1 MLEQQKHIPQVDT
14 LIQYIQKRDGSL
26 VGFDRRRIEIAI
38 QKACVAT
45 GKDVDGLF
53 LSTITDSIIAEL
65 GSRCAGKAPHVEDIQ
80 DVVERTLAKAGLF
93 EVAKAYILYRKEH
106 AELRKQIILGQQKQA
121 AQAETSFRHVQKRD
135 GSFVDFDRTRIEVAI
150 QKACIATGKDVN
162 EDFLASITDQV
173 IVELETGFAEKSLR
187 VEDIQ
192 DVVERTLA
200 KAGLFEVAKA
210 YILYRKEHE
219 DLRKQRTQET
229 LKKLE
234 TRALHVKKR
243 NGSLVPFDGRNI
255 QQAISNV
262 FRGHE
267 QQIDVEQAVEEIVEE
282 CKHSL
287 FEGISTGEINRS
299 VILIMRAK
307 IEQNPLYSDLTAR
320 FFVNDI
326 YKNMLDTD
334 EFEADFRE
342 AYEEAFPRK
351 IREGVELGFLD
362 PQLLE
367 FDLQALSNHLK
378 PERDRLLKYIGIE
391 TLYDRYFLRD
401 RNRKV
406 MELPQCF
413 WMRVAMGIALPEKKR
428 EEKAIEFYDIIS
440 SLLYVPSTPTL
451 FHSATHHPQL
461 SSCYL
466 TTVEDDLVHIFK
478 CIGDNAQLSKWSGGL
493 GTDWTNI
500 RGTGALVKS
509 TNVPSQGLIPFL
521 KIADAATAAINRSG
535 RRRGAACAYLETWHY
550 DIEDFLELRKNT
562 GDERRRTHEMNTANW
577 IPDLFIKRVW
587 ADGQWTLFSPDE
599 TPDLH
604 HLYGKAFEK
613 RYEEYERKAD
623 AGEIKLY
630 KRVKAKDLWRKVL
643 TMLYE
648 TGHPW
653 ITFKDAC
660 NVRSP
665 QDHVGVVHSS
675 NLCTEITLN
684 TSHEETA
691 VCNLGSINLS
701 RYIDGKSLD
710 TELLQRTVKIAIR
723 MLDNVI
729 DINYYPTGEAR
740 VSNLAHRPIG
750 LGIMGLQDALY
761 QLDLR
766 FDSEEAVKF
775 SDEVMEFISYHAILA
790 SSELAREKGLYSSYQ
805 GSKWERGIFPLDT
818 LALLAEERGQAIDV
832 SRASQLD
839 WEVVRTHVKAYGMRN
854 SNCMA
859 IAPTA
864 TISNIAGCLP
874 SIEPIYKNL
883 YVKSNQ
889 SGEFTIINE
898 YLVDDLTRLGLW
910 TKDMIEQLKYY
921 DGDIEY
927 ITTMPTELK
936 AKYKETF
943 AIHPEWLLRHAAVR
957 GKWIDQSQS
966 LNIFLSTTS
975 GKLLSDVYMSAWS
988 KGLKTTYY
996 LRSLGA
1002 SSIEKSTLDIHKH
1015 SQQIVS
1021 SPEGHACV
1029 VGDPGCEAC
1038 Q

>member
-1 MLEQQKHIPQVDT
+1 MLEEQKRILQADI

-26 VGFDRRRIEIAI
+26 ADFDRKRIEIAI
-38 QKACVAT
+38 QKACIAT
-45 GKDVDGLF
+45 GKDTDDLF
-53 LSTITDSIIAEL
+53 LRAITDRIIADL
-65 GSRCAGKAPHVEDIQ
+65 GSSCVGKVPHVEDIQ
-80 DVVERTLAKAGLF
+80 DAVERTLAKEGLF

-106 AELRKQIILGQQKQA
+106 EELRKQIMLGQQKHT
-121 AQAETSFRHVQKRD
+121 AQVETSFRHVQKRD
-135 GSFVDFDRTRIEVAI
+135 GSFVDFDRIRIEIAI
-150 QKACIATGKDVN
+150 QKACIATGKDVD
-162 EDFLASITDQV
+162 EDFLSSITDRV
-173 IVELETGFAEKSLR
+173 IVELETRFAEKPLR

-192 DVVERTLA
+192 DVVERILA
-200 KAGLFEVAKA
+200 QAGLFEVAKA

-219 DLRKQRTQET
+219 ELRKQRRQET
-229 LKKLE
+229 LRKLE
-234 TRALHVKKR
+234 TRKLNVRKR
-243 NGSLVPFDGRNI
+243 NGTLVPFEVSHI

-262 FRGHE
+262 FRGYE
-267 QQIDVEQAVEEIVEE
+267 RQIDAEQAIGEIVEE
-282 CKHSL
+282 CKSSL

-307 IEQNPLYSDLTAR
+307 IEQNPLYSHLTAR

-326 YKNMLDTD
+326 YKNMLGTD
-334 EFEADFRE
+334 EFEADFAE
-342 AYEEAFPRK
+342 AYKEVFARK

-367 FDLQALSNHLK
+367 FDLSALANHLK
-378 PERDRLLKYIGIE
+378 PERDRYLKYIGVE

-413 WMRVAMGIALPEKKR
+413 WMRVAMGIALPEKRR
-428 EEKAIEFYDIIS
+428 EEKAIEFYNTIS
-440 SLLYVPSTPTL
+440 SLLYIPSTPTL
-451 FHSATHHPQL
+451 FHAGTHHPQL

-550 DIEDFLELRKNT
+550 DIEDFIELRKNT
-562 GDERRRTHEMNTANW
+562 GDERRRTHEINTANW
-577 IPDLFIKRVW
+577 IPDLFMKRVRD
-587 ADGQWTLFSPDE
+587 DGFWTLFSPDE

-604 HLYGKAFEK
+604 HLYGRAFEK
-613 RYEEYERKAD
+613 RYAEYEEKVD
-623 AGEIKLY
+623 AGKIKLY
-630 KRVKAKDLWRKVL
+630 KRVKAKDLWRKML

-660 NVRSP
+660 NIRSP

-684 TSHEETA
+684 TSQEETA
-691 VCNLGSINLS
+691 VCNLGSLNLS
-701 RYIDGKSLD
+701 HYIDGKSLD
-710 TELLQRTVKIAIR
+710 TDLLQKTVKTAIR
-723 MLDNVI
+723 MLDNVV
-729 DINYYPTGEAR
+729 DINFYPTSEAKR
-740 VSNLAHRPIG
+740 SNLAHRPIG

-775 SDEVMEFISYHAILA
+775 SDEIMEFISYHAVLA
-790 SSELAREKGLYSSYQ
+790 SSELAQEKGTYSSYQ
-805 GSKWERGIFPLDT
+805 GSKWEKGIFPLDT
-818 LALLAEERGQAIDV
+818 LAILEEERGQPIDI
-832 SRASQLD
+832 SRTSQLN
-839 WEVVRTHVKAYGMRN
+839 WEVVRAHIKAYGMRN

-874 SIEPIYKNL
+874 SVEPIYKNL

-898 YLVDDLTRLGLW
+898 YLVDDLSHLGLW

-921 DGDIEY
+921 DGDIQY
-927 ITTMPTELK
+927 ITTIPAELR

-966 LNIFLSTTS
+966 LNIFVNTTS
-975 GKLLSDVYMSAWS
+975 GKLLSDVYTSAWN

-996 LRSLGA
+996 LRTLGA

-1021 SPEGHACV
+1021 SQQVCV
-1029 VGDPGCEAC
+1029 IADPTCEAC